1 MWTANTTATTT
12 SAVKFAAQ
20 LKVQGCFFFFVVGFF
35 KVFVDKAL

>member
-20 LKVQGCFFFFVVGFF
+20 LKVQGCFFFVVGFF